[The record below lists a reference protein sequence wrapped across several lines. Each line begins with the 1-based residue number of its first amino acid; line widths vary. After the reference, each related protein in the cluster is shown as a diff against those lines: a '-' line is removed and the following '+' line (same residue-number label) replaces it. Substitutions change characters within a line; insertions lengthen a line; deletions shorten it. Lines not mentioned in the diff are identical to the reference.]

1 MTNTNPQDKKSSQL
15 SLDAFVI
22 PGIMDANDYSKE
34 NINSDGKQDEH
45 FEELPDDIKD
55 NLGGEQTK
63 PDSKEEIKK
72 TEKKTSDGIR
82 KLVDEDLDG
91 DDNDVSQD
99 DFDITPLVDLVSEKF
114 GLEIPEDGID
124 NNMEGFLSYLEK
136 AVQEKSK
143 PTYSSDYVRD
153 LDEFVKNGGDPEDFI
168 SKNQMIDFDNID
180 LADETNQRY
189 VLEDYY
195 KMKGF
200 SDIKAKKL
208 IDKSVDSGDIE
219 EDALDAVEELKQMQE
234 AQKKKMIEEQKAY
247 SEKIK
252 EDQKTFVSNAKTYVE
267 KLDEFAG
274 MKITKTDKEKLL
286 PFVFEI
292 GKDGKTAYQREYE
305 KDPIKFLVG
314 SALVALL
321 GDNLKAKAKGAA
333 KEDMY
338 DNVKKVL
345 RSASKSRSSNFG
357 TEYSMGTE
365 KEEDLFRDF
374 ERYSKKIK

>member
-1 MTNTNPQDKKSSQL
+1 MEDTNPQNKKSSQL

-22 PGIMDANDYSKE
+22 PGIMNSNDYSKE
-34 NINSDGKQDEH
+34 NINSNGEQEEH

-72 TEKKTSDGIR
+72 TDKKTSDGIR

-91 DDNDVSQD
+91 DDNDVIQD

-124 NNMEGFLSYLEK
+124 NNMEGFFSYLEK

-195 KMKGF
+195 KIKGF

-219 EDALDAVEELKQMQE
+219 EDALDAVEELKQIQE
-234 AQKKKMIEEQKAY
+234 VQKKKMIEEQKAY

-314 SALVALL
+314 SALVTLL
-321 GDNLKAKAKGAA
+321 GDNLKSKAKGAA

-374 ERYSKKIK
+374 ERYSKKIR

>member
-1 MTNTNPQDKKSSQL
+1 MKDTNPQKKEGSQL

-34 NINSDGKQDEH
+34 NINSDGEQEEH

-55 NLGGEQTK
+55 DLGGEQTK

-180 LADETNQRY
+180 LSDETNQRY
-189 VLEDYY
+189 ILEDYY

-234 AQKKKMIEEQKAY
+234 AQKKRMIEEQKAY

-314 SALVALL
+314 SALVTLL
-321 GDNLKAKAKGAA
+321 GDNLKSKVKGAA

-338 DNVKKVL
+338 NDVKKVL
-345 RSASKSRSSNFG
+345 RSASKSRSANFG

-374 ERYSKKIK
+374 ERYSKKIR

>member
-1 MTNTNPQDKKSSQL
+1 MKDTNPQEKNGSQL

-22 PGIMDANDYSKE
+22 PDIMDANDYSKE
-34 NINSDGKQDEH
+34 NINSDGEQEEH

-55 NLGGEQTK
+55 DLGGEQTK

-99 DFDITPLVDLVSEKF
+99 DFDITPLVDLISEKF

-180 LADETNQRY
+180 LSDETNQRY

-200 SDIKAKKL
+200 SDVKAKKL

-234 AQKKKMIEEQKAY
+234 AQKKRMIEEQKAY

-252 EDQKTFVSNAKTYVE
+252 EDQRTFVSNAKTYVE

-314 SALVALL
+314 SALVTLL
-321 GDNLKAKAKGAA
+321 GDNLKSKVKGAA

-338 DNVKKVL
+338 NDVKKVL
-345 RSASKSRSSNFG
+345 RSASKSRSANFG

-374 ERYSKKIK
+374 ERYSKKIR